1 MSLGGFSEAKAA
13 DKNVKALANE
23 MKLKVE
29 KALGLTFS
37 EFDAIKYK
45 TQVVNGT
52 NYKIKV
58 QVGNRKFVHIKI
70 YVPLPGKNAKN
81 QLLEQ
86 EGGKRLEDPL

>member
-1 MSLGGFSEAKAA
+1 MCGGFGEAKAA

-37 EFDAIKYK
+37 DFDAIKYK
-45 TQVVNGT
+45 TQVVAGT

-58 QVGNRKFVHIKI
+58 QVGNRKYVHIKVF
-70 YVPLPGKNAKN
+70 VPLPGKKAKN

-86 EGGKRLEDPL
+86 EGGKTLEDPL